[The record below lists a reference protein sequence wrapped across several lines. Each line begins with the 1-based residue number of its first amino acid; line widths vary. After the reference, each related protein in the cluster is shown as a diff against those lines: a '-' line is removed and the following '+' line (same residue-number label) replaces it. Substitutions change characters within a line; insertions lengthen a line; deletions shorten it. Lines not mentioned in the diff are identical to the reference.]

1 LPDRLEFKPTN
12 WDAVGCSYRYNVGIN
27 TIAQN
32 PAETRLPED
41 SPDDGIAGQD
51 PDWVPQPSLYILL
64 HEPPAKRWTFGT
76 ENSYV
81 HWHYARGPSD
91 ISQQQLKTDGQKF
104 ISTILFVDGHAAK
117 HDFTFRIKGNPR
129 DTYEQTKDWIWYKP
143 AAKDQ

>member
-12 WDAVGCSYRYNVGIN
+12 WDAVGCSYRYNVGVN
-27 TIAQN
+27 FPDQ
-32 PAETRLPED
+32 PETRLAED

-81 HWHYARGPSD
+81 HWHYARGRSD
-91 ISQQQLKTDGQKF
+91 IPEPQLKPDDQKF

-117 HDFTFRIKGNPR
+117 HDFTFRIKGNPL

-143 AAKDQ
+143 AAKGQ